1 VTAILSPC
9 GTYRYSLTRSLGQ
22 PGFKAC
28 VIMVNPSTADAET
41 DDATIRKL
49 IGFGTR
55 LKWSEFTVVN
65 KFAYRATDVNE
76 LRTAVDPIGPLN
88 DHHIFAAMIQASM
101 IVVAWGSL
109 NKLPLPLWRRWR
121 VVAGIARALD
131 KPLYSWGVCK
141 DGHPCH
147 PVMLG
152 YDTPLTIWEP
162 PYA

>member
-28 VIMVNPSTADAET
+28 VIMVNP
-41 DDATIRKL
+41 
-49 IGFGTR
+49 
-55 LKWSEFTVVN
+55 FTVVN

-152 YDTPLTIWEP
+152 YDTPLTICEP